1 MSVITKEMEFAGKK
15 LVLETGRLAVQ
26 ADMAVKAS
34 FGDTVVLATAVS
46 GQANPDI
53 DFFPLT
59 VNYEEK
65 LYASGQIKSSRFVKR
80 DGRPTDDAVI
90 VKRLIDHAIRPLFPK
105 DYMDEVQ
112 VTCTVLSLDP
122 HCDPEFL
129 SMIAVSACL
138 HASKIPWQGPMTSA
152 RVGYVD
158 DAYVLCPPVYETKPD
173 TKIDM
178 MVSFAGEDRKY
189 LAMEAEIDILPEEKV
204 LGAIDFARDNLEP
217 LVKLINEFAHAVNPS
232 GEKYVYVSK
241 KVDPDMF
248 KEVKELV
255 GSRVAEMMDS
265 SFDKLQIKDRQ
276 DLLKAELFEKFAGKY
291 KKSDLARAFDEVE
304 KYSLQETILDKN
316 KRPDGRGPL
325 EIRPLEASVG
335 VLPRTHGSAL
345 FSRGV
350 TQTLTVATLGSTSL
364 ELFIQN
370 MYGERTKRF
379 IHYYN
384 FPPFSVGETGRVGS
398 PGSRE
403 IGHGML
409 AEKALRPVVPEQ
421 DAFPYMIILVS
432 ETLSSS
438 GSSSMA
444 STCSSTLALMDA
456 GVPIKDIVGGV
467 GVGLI
472 ANEDF
477 TKHVIMTDLAYME
490 DAFGHLDFKM
500 TGTRT
505 GVTAIQS
512 DMKLPG
518 IPMHLLPKIFEQSR
532 EARLKVIDLLEQT
545 IAKPREEVSKY
556 APKVMSIKIEPAK
569 IGMVIGSGGKTI
581 KEIEAKTGCI
591 LGIEDDGN
599 IAVSGNDEEMVKKA
613 TEMIL
618 GIVKDVEVGEIYDGT
633 VREVVDFGAF
643 VNILPGKEGLLHVSE
658 MSGDYIDDP
667 HSIIKEG
674 DVVKVKVIGVG
685 NDGKISLSKKALEP
699 GYIPSE
705 RPSGGRTGGSRG
717 RPSFRGGNDGGRVRS
732 SFGRGD
738 DRRPSGRSSR
748 DYDSDRPRRPRS
760 FSR

>member
-1 MSVITKEMEFAGKK
+1 MSSIIKKEIEFAGKK
-15 LVLETGRLAVQ
+15 LVLETGQLAFQ
-26 ADMAVKAS
+26 TNMTVKAT

-46 GQANPDI
+46 GTANPDL

-65 LYASGQIKSSRFVKR
+65 MYASGQIKSSRFVKR

-112 VTCTVLSLDP
+112 VTSTVLSLDP
-122 HCDPEFL
+122 HSDPEFL
-129 SMIAVSACL
+129 SMVAVSACL
-138 HASKIPWQGPMTSA
+138 HASDIPWNGPMTSA

-158 DAYVLCPPVYETKPD
+158 NSYVLCPPVYESRPD

-178 MVSFAGEDRKY
+178 MVSFAGDDRKY
-189 LAMEAEIDILPEEKV
+189 LAMEAEIDLLPEEKV
-204 LGAIDFARDNLEP
+204 LGAIDFARESLEP
-217 LVKLINEFAHAVNPS
+217 VVGIINDFARAVNP
-232 GEKYVYVSK
+232 EAKKYTYVSK
-241 KVDPDMF
+241 KLDADML
-248 KEVKELV
+248 KEVKDLIKD
-255 GSRVAEMMDS
+255 RVAEMMDS
-265 SFDKLQIKDRQ
+265 SFDKLMIKDRQ

-291 KKSDLARAFDEVE
+291 KKSDLVRAFDEIE
-304 KYSLQETILDKN
+304 KHILQETILEKH

-325 EIRPLEASVG
+325 EIRPIETAVG
-335 VLPRTHGSAL
+335 ILPRTHGSAL
-345 FSRGV
+345 FTRGV

-384 FPPFSVGETGRVGS
+384 FPPFSVGETGKMGGG
-398 PGSRE
+398 GSRE

-421 DAFPYMIILVS
+421 DEFPYMIILVS

-472 ANEDF
+472 TNDDF
-477 TKHVIMTDLAYME
+477 TKHVILTDLAYME
-490 DAFGHLDFKM
+490 DAFGFLDFKM

-532 EARLKVIDLLEQT
+532 EARLKVIDILEQT
-545 IAKPREEVSKY
+545 LNKPREEVSKY
-556 APKVMSIKIEPAK
+556 APKVMSIKIDPAK
-569 IGMVIGSGGKTI
+569 IGIVIGSGGKTI
-581 KEIEAKTGCI
+581 KEIESKTGCV
-591 LGIEDDGN
+591 LGIEDDGS

-613 TEMIL
+613 ADIIL
-618 GIVKDVEVGEIYDGT
+618 GIVKEVEVGEIYDGT

-643 VNILPGKEGLLHVSE
+643 VNILPGKDGLLHVSE
-658 MSGDYIDDP
+658 MSNEYVADP
-667 HSIIKEG
+667 HAVIKEG
-674 DVVKVKVIGVG
+674 DLVKVKVIGVG

-699 GYIPSE
+699 GYVPSE
-705 RPSGGRTGGSRG
+705 RP
-717 RPSFRGGNDGGRVRS
+717 RS
-732 SFGRGD
+732 D
-738 DRRPSGRSSR
+738 DRRPRGGGRPMSR
-748 DYDSDRPRRPRS
+748 GPRDFNDRGPRRPRAP
-760 FSR
+760 RY

>member
-1 MSVITKEMEFAGKK
+1 MLSIIRKEVEFAGKK
-15 LVLETGRLAVQ
+15 LTLETGQLAVQ
-26 ADMAVKAS
+26 ADFAVKAT

-46 GQANPDI
+46 GVANPDL

-90 VKRLIDHAIRPLFPK
+90 VKRLIDHAVRPLFPG

-122 HCDPEFL
+122 NSDPEFL

-138 HASKIPWQGPMTSA
+138 HASRIPWQGPVVSA
-152 RVGYVD
+152 RVGYV
-158 DAYVLCPPVYETKPD
+158 AGSYILCLPVYESRPD

-178 MVSFAGEDRKY
+178 MVSFVGEDKKF
-189 LAMEAEIDILPEEKV
+189 LAMEAEVDLLPEDKV
-204 LGAIDFARDNLEP
+204 LGAIDFARDNIDP
-217 LVKLINEFAHAVNPS
+217 VIALILDFAKAVNPT

-241 KVDPDMF
+241 KVDPEMLS
-248 KEVKELV
+248 EVKALV
-255 GSRVAEMMDS
+255 KDRVAEMMDS
-265 SFDKLQIKDRQ
+265 SFDKLKIKERQ
-276 DLLKAELFEKFAGKY
+276 ELLKAEVFEKFAGKY
-291 KKSDLARAFDEVE
+291 KKSDLSRAFDEVE
-304 KYSLQETILDKN
+304 KHILQETILDKS

-325 EIRPLEASVG
+325 DIRPLEASVG

-345 FSRGV
+345 FSRGI

-384 FPPFSVGETGRVGS
+384 FPPYCVGETGRIGG

-421 DAFPYMIILVS
+421 DEFPYMIILMS

-472 ANEDF
+472 TNDDF
-477 TKHVIMTDLAYME
+477 TRHVILTDLAYME
-490 DAFGHLDFKM
+490 DAFGFLDFKM

-518 IPMHLLPKIFEQSR
+518 IPMHLLPKIFEQSK
-532 EARLKVIDLLEQT
+532 EARLKVIDALEKT

-556 APKVMSIKIEPAK
+556 APKVMSVKIDPAK

-581 KEIEAKTGCI
+581 KEIEAKTGCV

-599 IAVSGNDEEMVKKA
+599 IAVSGNDEAMVKKA
-613 TEMIL
+613 VETIL
-618 GIVKDVEVGEIYDGT
+618 GIVKEVEVGEIYDGT

-643 VNILPGKEGLLHVSE
+643 VNILPGKDGLLHVSE
-658 MSGDYIDDP
+658 MSNEFIDDP
-667 HSIIKEG
+667 RSVIKEG
-674 DVVKVKVIGVG
+674 DTVKVKVIAVG
-685 NDGKISLSKKALEP
+685 NDGKVSLSKKALEP
-699 GYIPSE
+699 GYQPNTYS
-705 RPSGGRTGGSRG
+705 RDSSRGGR
-717 RPSFRGGNDGGRVRS
+717 PM
-732 SFGRGD
+732 
-738 DRRPSGRSSR
+738 GRSPR
-748 DYDSDRPRRPRS
+748 NFGGDRDRPRN